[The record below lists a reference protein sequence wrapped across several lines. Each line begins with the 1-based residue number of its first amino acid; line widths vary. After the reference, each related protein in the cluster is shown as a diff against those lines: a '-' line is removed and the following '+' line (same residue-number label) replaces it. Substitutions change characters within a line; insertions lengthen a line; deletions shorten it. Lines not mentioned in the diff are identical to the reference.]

1 VSQTDL
7 LIETVEALDRAG
19 VGYVLTGSLV
29 SSLQGEPRLTHD
41 VDVVIEVDVRA
52 VDSLAA
58 AFGAPRYFFDGMA
71 AREALSSLGMFN
83 VLDTTTGDKI
93 DFWSLTRSAFDQSR
107 FRRRVATGAFGRQIF
122 VTTPEDTILQ
132 KLKWSSDSGGSER
145 QIGDA
150 FSVYEVQ
157 AGALDE
163 SYLDEWAARLGVF
176 DELVRLRRRAHPLT
190 D

>member
-1 VSQTDL
+1 MSQTDL
-7 LIETVEALDRAG
+7 LIETVDALDRAG

-41 VDVVIEVDVRA
+41 VDLVIEVDSRA

-58 AFGAPRYFFDGMA
+58 TFGAPRYFFDGIA
-71 AREALSSLGMFN
+71 ARAALSSLGMFN
-83 VLDTTTGDKI
+83 ILDTTTGDKV
-93 DFWSLTRSAFDQSR
+93 DFWSLTPSPFDQSR
-107 FRRRVATGAFGRQIF
+107 FMRRVATGAFGREIF

-132 KLKWSSDSGGSER
+132 KLKWSAESGGSER
-145 QIGDA
+145 QAGDA
-150 FSVYEVQ
+150 LSVYEVQ

-163 SYLDEWAARLGVF
+163 PYLEEWAARLGVL
-176 DELVRLRRRAHPLT
+176 DELVHLRRRAQALR